1 MLVYFVT
8 SRARMVFPEGLFI
21 SITQDNNHS
30 LCPCLG
36 SAAQSLMRFAIV
48 ATFQRV
54 GFSFSSSL
62 ASYNQK
68 YSNILSKPILIDLRL
83 IPVSLNHVFFLYT
96 VPLNPTYSSSGPL
109 YLLYLWFSK
118 PTVPL
123 FQVYLWSSV
132 VIVFLVL

>member
-1 MLVYFVT
+1 MT
-8 SRARMVFPEGLFI
+8 
-21 SITQDNNHS
+21 DHS

-36 SAAQSLMRFAIV
+36 SAAQSLIRFAIV
-48 ATFQRV
+48 AIFQRV

-68 YSNILSKPILIDLRL
+68 YSNILSKPILMDLHL

-96 VPLNPTYSSSGPL
+96 VPLNPPTLPPVLCTYCTSGSLNPQFLFFKCTSGPL
-109 YLLYLWFSK
+109 LLLFLWSSE

-123 FQVYLWSSV
+123 NPL
-132 VIVFLVL
+132 FL